1 MTTVTLLIFSGRPDP
16 VWELTPG
23 EVAEFVPQLPEFES
37 AVGELSALGY
47 RGFMVQS
54 DDPRIPRKV
63 IVHQS
68 PKLESFLLRTGARH
82 LSPEILLIVEEAI
95 KRN

>member
-16 VWELTPG
+16 VWELAPG
-23 EVAEFVPQLPEFES
+23 EVAELMPQLLEFES
-37 AVGELSALGY
+37 ALELSALGY

-54 DDPRIPRKV
+54 DEPSMPRKV
-63 IVHQS
+63 IVRQS
-68 PKLESFLLRTGARH
+68 PKLERFLLRTGARH

-95 KRN
+95 ERN